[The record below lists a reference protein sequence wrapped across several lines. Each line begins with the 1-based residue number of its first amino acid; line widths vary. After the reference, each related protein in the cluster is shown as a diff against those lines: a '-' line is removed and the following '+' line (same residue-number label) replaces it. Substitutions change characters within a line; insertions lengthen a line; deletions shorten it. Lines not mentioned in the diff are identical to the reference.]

1 MEYGAEVWATG
12 GWREGEEAMGRFW
25 KRLIG
30 MRRNTNKEV
39 VQGELGRIRMKGRW
53 DMARLRLWNKLVS
66 GSNPLASWVYRQ
78 RREEFESK
86 GRKDQRNWCWYT
98 WKILQELGKEVDWKV
113 EYRGCVAGR
122 SQGGDLQE
130 GGRGMEKQ
138 DVVQTQT
145 PNLSVGKGTTK
156 A

>member
-66 GSNPLASWVYRQ
+66 GSNPLTSWVDRQ
-78 RREEFESK
+78 RR
-86 GRKDQRNWCWYT
+86 KDWCWYT
-98 WKILQELGKEVDWKV
+98 WKILQELGKEVDSLEGQLRHEKYLDCTEGDKRKALIELRSGANDLEV
-113 EYRGCVAGR
+113 DKGR
-122 SQGGDLQE
+122 
-130 GGRGMEKQ
+130 REKKELK
-138 DVVQTQT
+138 DRIC
-145 PNLSVGKGTTK
+145 
-156 A
+156 